1 MSEQLDD
8 MVEALNERVRALRY
22 AANRVSLT
30 PLLVRV
36 GIFVTVLV
44 GFLVAYPAEMF
55 TARALLALTVVAVLP
70 AVGPR
75 RVWPTFAALVMI
87 GGWLLATAGFDRPI
101 ALWRLLAVAALLY
114 LAHSLC
120 ALAALLPF
128 DALVDPDLIAR
139 WLTRAGAVVL
149 ASAVLGI
156 LLVWLGEAGGGRGFQ
171 TMTVVGLLVAVGLSA
186 LLGWLLRR
194 R

>member
-1 MSEQLDD
+1 MNELL
-8 MVEALNERVRALRY
+8 EGLNERLRGARY
-22 AANRVSLT
+22 LVNRISPV
-30 PLLVRV
+30 PLLIRA

-44 GFLVAYPAEMF
+44 GFLVAYPAEAF
-55 TARALLALTVVAVLP
+55 VPRSLLALTVVAVLP

-75 RVWPTFAALVMI
+75 RVWPTFAALVTV
-87 GGWLLATAGFDRPI
+87 GGWLLATVGFDRPP
-101 ALWRLLAVAALLY
+101 ALWRLVAVASLLY
-114 LAHSLC
+114 LAHTLC

-128 DALVDPDLIAR
+128 DAVVDPDLVVR
-139 WLTRAGAVVL
+139 WLTRAGGVVL

-156 LLVWLGEAGGGRGFQ
+156 VLGWLGGIGGDRGSQ
-171 TMTVVGLLVAVGLSA
+171 AATVAGLLVAVGLSA

>member
-55 TARALLALTVVAVLP
+55 TARSLLALTVVAVLP

-75 RVWPTFAALVMI
+75 RVWPTFAALVMV
-87 GGWLLATAGFDRPI
+87 GGWLLAAAGFDRPV